1 VAVWVISISENFHG
15 SKFLQR
21 IFNVS
26 NVDFFPWS
34 VGDCYNYLRAF
45 SFSCS
50 WDGDLRE
57 LSKLIE
63 IFVNKKQDACL
74 VVICDPV
81 QHNEKCTPNLRFRD
95 FHTTG
100 KNISSASK

>member
-74 VVICDPV
+74 VVILWTNSGIFVFFPNPKKMILV
-81 QHNEKCTPNLRFRD
+81 FKEKNEQK
-95 FHTTG
+95 
-100 KNISSASK
+100 